1 MTVRR
6 KAGETSL
13 IATSLVIA
21 VLLLAACWGGTQYA
35 AERVL
40 RREAEIAAQGWA
52 IFVREALPDLKGILV
67 SGRLGSADN
76 RVLRSVATAGQVV
89 RYKLFGA
96 TGKLIHSSD
105 NSTSDSNPGAPAIN
119 SRVRAGEI
127 VVLLNR
133 GKSPEDKTRLLSES
147 YVPVM
152 DEETFLG
159 AIEVYVDLTD
169 RARELRY
176 QQITAFVTLLLSL
189 ALAGAAL
196 GIVIHRRF
204 VSDAQIRD
212 SLEEGT
218 KEFARSQDRLRAAL
232 ENADAANRAKAQFL
246 ANMSHE
252 LRTPLNAIIGFSEAI
267 CFELFGPVNNV
278 KYRDY
283 AEDISSSGQHLLQLV
298 TDILDFSKVEA
309 GKLQLIEKI
318 VALSDLLESV
328 KAQVQPLAEKTDVR
342 VAVDL
347 PPMDLHIQGD
357 ELRLRQILI
366 NLIGNAIR
374 FSPASSQVLVGV
386 WEDADGWLEI
396 RISDTGPGISA
407 DDLKKVME
415 PFQQIGDL
423 MTRTQGGTG
432 LGVPIA
438 RSLTQLHGGDLRYES
453 TPGVGTMAILR
464 LPSDRLMR
472 MEIKIA

>member
-6 KAGETSL
+6 RAGETSL

-21 VLLLAACWGGTQYA
+21 VLLLVACWVGTQYA
-35 AERVL
+35 ADRVL
-40 RREAEIAAQGWA
+40 RREAEIAAEGWV
-52 IFVREALPDLKGILV
+52 IFVHESLPDLKSVLV
-67 SGRLGSADN
+67 SGRLSEVDN
-76 RVLRSVATAGQVV
+76 RMLRSAATAGHVS

-96 TGKLIHSSD
+96 TGKLIYSTHDSKSD
-105 NSTSDSNPGAPAIN
+105 PSLGISDFNARIKTGVTVVILT
-119 SRVRAGEI
+119 RA
-127 VVLLNR
+127 
-133 GKSPEDKTRLLSES
+133 KSPEGKKRLLSEAF
-147 YVPVM
+147 VPVM
-152 DEETFLG
+152 DGSKFLG

-169 RARELRY
+169 RAKELRY
-176 QQITAFVTLLLSL
+176 LQITAFVTLLLSL

-196 GIVIHRRF
+196 GIVIRRRF
-204 VSDAQIRD
+204 VANALIRD

-218 KEFARSQDRLRAAL
+218 KELARSQERLRTAL
-232 ENADAANRAKAQFL
+232 ENGDAANRAKAQFL

-267 CFELFGPVNNV
+267 SFELFGPVNNV

-283 AEDISSSGQHLLQLV
+283 ADDISSSGQHLLQLV

-309 GKLQLIEKI
+309 GNLELIEKI
-318 VALSDLLESV
+318 VTLPELIASV
-328 KAQVQPLAEKTDVR
+328 KAQVQPLAEKADVR
-342 VAVDL
+342 VATDL

-374 FSPASSQVLVGV
+374 FSPPSSQVTIGV
-386 WEDADGWLEI
+386 REDSDGWLEI

-407 DDLKKVME
+407 DDLEKVME
-415 PFQQIGDL
+415 PFQQVGDL

-453 TPGVGTMAILR
+453 APGIGTTAILR
-464 LPSDRLMR
+464 LPNERLVR
-472 MEIKIA
+472 MEVKIA